1 MRELPAV
8 NRAQFAFDAI
18 VEIER
23 APDSGSLLEAIHHAA
38 SQFGITGFCIAGIPA
53 LDPFDALLHNWPSG
67 WVERYLA
74 QEYIRC
80 DPVVRKLRRT
90 DQPFLWS
97 EAAYARGDARADRV
111 MKEATEF
118 QLNDGLCVPI
128 YTNAGHAGVSF
139 ASDHIDLAQED
150 RAALQLIAIYAYS
163 KARDM
168 LRPCASVEAEPP
180 HLTRRELEILKY
192 CADGANSRKI
202 SDTLS
207 ISHET
212 VQTHVANAARKL
224 NAANRCAAVASALR
238 LRLIS

>member
-1 MRELPAV
+1 M

-18 VEIER
+18 LEIER
-23 APDSGSLLEAIHHAA
+23 ASQPGALLETISRAS
-38 SQFGITGFCIAGIPA
+38 SQFGITGFCIAGVPA
-53 LDPFDALLHNWPSG
+53 LDPFDALLHNWPRG

-74 QEYIRC
+74 QEYVRC
-80 DPVVRKLRRT
+80 DPVIRKLKRT

-97 EAAYARGDARADRV
+97 EAPYARSDGRAHRV
-111 MKEATEF
+111 MNEATEF
-118 QLNDGLCVPI
+118 RLNDGLCVPI

-139 ASDHIDLAQED
+139 ASDQIDLAQED

-163 KARDM
+163 KARDL
-168 LRPCASVEAEPP
+168 LRPGLAIEVEPP

-192 CADGANSRKI
+192 CADGASSRKI

-212 VQTHVANAARKL
+212 VQTHVTNAARKL
-224 NAANRCAAVASALR
+224 SASNRCAAVASALR

>member
-1 MRELPAV
+1 M

-18 VEIER
+18 LQIER
-23 APDSGSLLEAIHHAA
+23 ASDPGSLLNSIDRAS

-53 LDPFDALLHNWPSG
+53 LDPFDALLHNWPRG

-74 QEYIRC
+74 QEYVRC
-80 DPVVRKLRRT
+80 DPVIRRLKRT

-97 EAAYARGDARADRV
+97 EAPYSRSDARAHRV
-111 MKEATEF
+111 MNEATEF

-128 YTNAGHAGVSF
+128 YTNGGQAGVSF
-139 ASDHIDLAQED
+139 ASDQIDLVQED

-163 KARDM
+163 KARDL
-168 LRPCASVEAEPP
+168 LRPGSAVEVEPP
-180 HLTRRELEILKY
+180 HLTRRELEILKH
-192 CADGANSRKI
+192 CAAGASSRKI

-224 NAANRCAAVASALR
+224 NASNRCAAVASALR
-238 LRLIS
+238 FRLIS